1 MLSNRQTKILY
12 FLLKTESFVSIA
24 RLAEMFDIS
33 QRSIQ
38 YDLQNIESFQD
49 NKQFVL
55 MRHKSLGVKAKTLD
69 QKIYDSELDNL
80 SEIVHLTKNERKTN
94 ILITLFEATQP
105 LSSNHLAEL
114 MKVSRRTIVNDLKLV
129 QQWLASYHL
138 EMKYIQNKGF
148 IINGEEEALRQ
159 AYANIVKNYFKM
171 TVPYFQDNLFSEE
184 ELAIVRKTVIETLNE
199 EDYRLVQSAVDGLV
213 YHIIIA
219 IHRLKLNYS
228 IDVPKEEYEKVC
240 DTVQYRISQKLKKN
254 LEIKFDIQF
263 SESEAIFITLH
274 LLSSKI
280 SSIKEN
286 NINTGELEQ
295 FLNELIKQVSVEIGV
310 DLRENSKLLNGLIVH
325 IQPAIHRMKFNLVEK
340 NPLKE
345 DIKKQYKNVYD
356 IVKRNIHIIEEA
368 YDISFTEDEIAYM
381 TVHFVSSIE
390 RISTQKSSYIK
401 VVLLCGSGIG
411 TSQLLKSK
419 LGNLYPEFDVIDAY
433 SIYQIDEEE
442 LLKKGVDY
450 IISTVDCHF
459 DEIPVVTV
467 DTFLNKSSR
476 DQLNQIVNQYRE
488 SKVVQL
494 EQIGENLRELL
505 PEHRI
510 TKTEHMIN
518 KDRTIYQ
525 VSDLLLQDN
534 IIESRYADAI
544 IKQMESFGPYMVISP
559 HIALLHSDTTYVQKG
574 AGFAMTY
581 VDNGIPFGHQKYDPI
596 KVIIVLATKKPHLH
610 LKALGQLSQLLTD
623 DIKKKAF
630 LEGNIQMINQYINEI
645 SEERM
650 N

>member
-1 MLSNRQTKILY
+1 
-12 FLLKTESFVSIA
+12 
-24 RLAEMFDIS
+24 
-33 QRSIQ
+33 
-38 YDLQNIESFQD
+38 
-49 NKQFVL
+49 
-55 MRHKSLGVKAKTLD
+55 
-69 QKIYDSELDNL
+69 
-80 SEIVHLTKNERKTN
+80 
-94 ILITLFEATQP
+94 
-105 LSSNHLAEL
+105 

-345 DIKKQYKNVYD
+345 DIKNNTKM
-356 IVKRNIHIIEEA
+356 
-368 YDISFTEDEIAYM
+368 FM
-381 TVHFVSSIE
+381 T
-390 RISTQKSSYIK
+390 
-401 VVLLCGSGIG
+401 
-411 TSQLLKSK
+411 
-419 LGNLYPEFDVIDAY
+419 
-433 SIYQIDEEE
+433 
-442 LLKKGVDY
+442 
-450 IISTVDCHF
+450 
-459 DEIPVVTV
+459 
-467 DTFLNKSSR
+467 
-476 DQLNQIVNQYRE
+476 
-488 SKVVQL
+488 
-494 EQIGENLRELL
+494 
-505 PEHRI
+505 
-510 TKTEHMIN
+510 
-518 KDRTIYQ
+518 
-525 VSDLLLQDN
+525 
-534 IIESRYADAI
+534 
-544 IKQMESFGPYMVISP
+544 
-559 HIALLHSDTTYVQKG
+559 
-574 AGFAMTY
+574 
-581 VDNGIPFGHQKYDPI
+581 
-596 KVIIVLATKKPHLH
+596 
-610 LKALGQLSQLLTD
+610 
-623 DIKKKAF
+623 
-630 LEGNIQMINQYINEI
+630 
-645 SEERM
+645 
-650 N
+650 